1 VAATLQPRAPQ
12 GSRSRLTYVYF
23 ALLLQFSIKSR
34 KYTPLCRSS
43 HCDITQWQ
51 CSCSAGFRSLGYL
64 SPPEMLELFG
74 SDMPGR
80 YFEGVRDSE
89 QTLIPVTVSKRP
101 KMKGIDA
108 YFSCM
113 TRFLDPSHN
122 TCGNYSTSRSRHT
135 ANMALPCT
143 ALYKAKHLRMPLLS
157 SRIALHVL
165 EMNVQHVKSCA
176 QTQSNCVCFIR
187 SFA

>member
-1 VAATLQPRAPQ
+1 MYTLLCCCNFQSRAENVLLFAVLLTVTSPSGSAVAQQVFAPWVTYPLQKCWSCLEVTCREDTLK
-12 GSRSRLTYVYF
+12 
-23 ALLLQFSIKSR
+23 AL
-34 KYTPLCRSS
+34 
-43 HCDITQWQ
+43 
-51 CSCSAGFRSLGYL
+51 
-64 SPPEMLELFG
+64 
-74 SDMPGR
+74 
-80 YFEGVRDSE
+80 RDSE
-89 QTLIPVTVSKRP
+89 ETLIPVTVSKRP
-101 KMKGIDA
+101 KMKGIA
-108 YFSCM
+108 VYFSCM

-143 ALYKAKHLRMPLLS
+143 ALYRAKHLRMPLLS